1 MSYSKYRT
9 SYELDG
15 QAGTKWITVE
25 AEDMSHARSLVEAQT
40 GSTDI
45 QPFEKLSSNGN
56 TNSSSSS
63 YDIPLPSFGTIVKSL
78 AVGSVI
84 LWGLQFVPSVDT
96 NQPAREGTLMERIQ
110 QRNDTI
116 IQYSNHHID
125 DTIPEFFNT
134 ELQEDVVDGLGQD
147 WDN

>member
-1 MSYSKYRT
+1 M
-9 SYELDG
+9 G
-15 QAGTKWITVE
+15 QQTAKCWLGSSSGYQQLTVKSNTWTGAKE
-25 AEDMSHARSLVEAQT
+25 QLERIYGAEQIINLEEVR
-40 GSTDI
+40 GS
-45 QPFEKLSSNGN
+45 NN
-56 TNSSSSS
+56 TNSSSSDGEF
-63 YDIPLPSFGTIVKSL
+63 YLPSFGTIVKSL

-116 IQYSNHHID
+116 IQHSNHHID

-134 ELQEDVVDGLGQD
+134 DYQEEAITDLGQD

>member
-1 MSYSKYRT
+1 M
-9 SYELDG
+9 G
-15 QAGTKWITVE
+15 QWTAKCWLGSSSGYQQLTVKSNTWTGAKE
-25 AEDMSHARSLVEAQT
+25 QLERIYGAEQIINLEEVR
-40 GSTDI
+40 GS
-45 QPFEKLSSNGN
+45 NN
-56 TNSSSSS
+56 TNSSSSGGDF
-63 YDIPLPSFGTIVKSL
+63 YLPSFGTIVKSI

-110 QRNDTI
+110 QRNNTI
-116 IQYSNHHID
+116 IQHANHHKD

-134 ELQEDVVDGLGQD
+134 DYQEEAVTDLGQD